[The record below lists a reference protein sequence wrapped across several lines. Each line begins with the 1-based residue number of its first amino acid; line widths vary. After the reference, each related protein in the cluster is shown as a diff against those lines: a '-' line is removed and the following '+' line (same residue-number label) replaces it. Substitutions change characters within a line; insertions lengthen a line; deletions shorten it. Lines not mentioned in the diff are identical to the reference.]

1 MAVRETGV
9 WAVAR
14 EQVFTA
20 DASSVV
26 FGRGA
31 TREVGARIKA
41 LGCRNV
47 MVVTDPRV
55 SELPSTANAVGA
67 LEEAGVAY
75 SLFADVRCEP
85 TDKSWKV
92 AIDAAAA
99 GEFDGFVSVGGGS
112 VIDTAKVANL
122 LSTWPDD
129 LLAYVYPPLGEGKQI
144 PGPLKPH
151 IAIPTT
157 AGTGSE
163 TTGNAVFDLSSAHVK
178 TAVANRYLRPTAGI
192 VDPENSRTMPPMV
205 AACSGL
211 DVLSHAI
218 ESYTAIAFNAREAPE
233 DPMKRT
239 VYQGAN
245 PLSDVWSARAI
256 EMGAQNLARAVN
268 DADDD
273 DARSNMM
280 LASTAA
286 GIGFGNAGVHLP
298 HAMSYPVSALA
309 RDFIPEGYSN
319 DHTLVPHGMSVILTA
334 PAIFRWTAAAN
345 PERHLEAARLLG
357 TDVRDAGPED
367 AGEVLAQALIAIMKS
382 VGMPNGLNAVGITE
396 DDLDAL
402 VAGTLPQSRLTQL
415 SPREASEADYRE
427 MFKSSMTIW

>member
-1 MAVRETGV
+1 
-9 WAVAR
+9 VAR

-26 FGRGA
+26 FGPGA

-55 SELPSTANAVGA
+55 GELPSTATALGS

-85 TDKSWKV
+85 TDASWQL
-92 AIDAAAA
+92 AIDAATA
-99 GEFDGFVSVGGGS
+99 GDFDGFVSVGGGS
-112 VIDTAKVANL
+112 VMDTAKVANL
-122 LSTWPDD
+122 CSTWPDD
-129 LLAYVYPPLGEGKQI
+129 LMAYVYPPLGEGKPV

-163 TTGNAVFDLSSAHVK
+163 TTGNAVFDRSTAHVK
-178 TAVANRYLRPTAGI
+178 TAVANRYLRPTVGL
-192 VDPENSRTMPPMV
+192 VDPDNSRTMPPMV

-211 DVLSHAI
+211 DVLCHAI
-218 ESYTAIAFNAREAPE
+218 ESYTAIAFSEREAPV
-233 DPMKRT
+233 DPLKRT

-256 EMGAQNLARAVN
+256 EVGARNLERAVN
-268 DADDD
+268 DPGDDE
-273 DARSNMM
+273 ARVNMM

-309 RDFIPEGYSN
+309 RNYVPDGYPT
-319 DHTLVPHGMSVILTA
+319 DHALVPHGMSVILTA
-334 PAIFRWTAAAN
+334 PAVFRWTAAAN

-357 TDVRDAGPED
+357 ADVRGAGADE
-367 AGEVLAQALIAIMKS
+367 AGEVLAEALIGIMQA
-382 VGMPNGLNAVGITE
+382 VGMPNGLNAVGITDADL
-396 DDLDAL
+396 DDL
-402 VAGTLPQSRLTQL
+402 VTGTLPQSRITQL
-415 SPREASEADYRE
+415 SPRPATEEDYRQ
-427 MFKSSMTIW
+427 MFADSMRIW